1 MKFKIAALSLLASS
15 SVIAEDKNI
24 IAGFNY
30 TKSLSAEVTV
40 AFEELDDEITEDLD
54 ISTLGLYLG
63 YITEKNNRFIVSF
76 SSASVDFDESN
87 LSEDVTGL
95 DLDWQ
100 FVYGEEKIQP
110 YWGIG
115 FGFHTIEEAIVLTGT
130 DLEGDSLNGLS
141 FQMMAG
147 MKVAVNE
154 QVEFDVSLQRKAY
167 AWQSIEVEVGYF
179 SETLDMTYAQ
189 TALNFGI
196 GFKF

>member
-1 MKFKIAALSLLASS
+1 MKFKLAALCLLASS
-15 SVIAEDKNI
+15 SAIAEDKNI

-30 TKSLSAEVTV
+30 TKSLSAEAKVT
-40 AFEELDDEITEDLD
+40 FEELDDEITEDLD

-63 YITEKNNRFIVSF
+63 YINEKNNRFIVSF
-76 SSASVDFDESN
+76 SSANIDFDESN

-100 FVYGEEKIQP
+100 FVYGEEKIKP

-115 FGFHTIEEAIVLTGT
+115 FGLHTIEDAIVLTGT
-130 DLEGDSLNGLS
+130 NLDGDSLRGFS

-147 MKVAVNE
+147 MKVVVNE

-167 AWQSIEVEVGYF
+167 AWQSIEVTFGPF
-179 SETLDMTYAQ
+179 TETIDMTYAQ
-189 TALNFGI
+189 TSLNLGA